1 MLTQQNKRKV
11 TIAAA
16 SLIGI
21 AMLSGCH
28 VDMWVQ
34 PKVKP
39 NGASDFFSD
48 VQASRPLVE
57 GAVPQG
63 SIRLQDAYHTG
74 FDSPGTGATTPGTA
88 AQNAAASRVAAGQSA
103 TRLGAVNGATAN
115 GGSGAG
121 QGARLTK
128 TIPAEAVR
136 SFASPKDM
144 LLRGQEQ
151 YNVYCQPCHGKTG
164 NGNGMIMQRGLG
176 YWQKLAASYHTKR
189 IREIEDGHLYDVI
202 TNGYGVMYGYAARIQ
217 DVNDRWAIVA
227 YTRAL
232 QRAQAGVPATPE
244 LEGKIRESTVESP
257 VQDGAEVT
265 GQPQMREKG
274 ADYEGNV
281 KSEADPKPAGGPNE

>member
-11 TIAAA
+11 TTAVA
-16 SLIGI
+16 SLVGI
-21 AMLSGCH
+21 ATLSGCH
-28 VDMWVQ
+28 VDMWIQ
-34 PKVKP
+34 PKAKP
-39 NGASDFFSD
+39 QQSSDFFSD
-48 VQASRPLVE
+48 SQASRPLVQ

-63 SIRLQDAYHTG
+63 SIRLQDAYHSGYDT
-74 FDSPGTGATTPGTA
+74 PGTGTPVPGPA
-88 AQNAAASRVAAGQSA
+88 RQNAGAS
-103 TRLGAVNGATAN
+103 GATPV
-115 GGSGAG
+115 GGSRAG

-128 TIPAEAVR
+128 KIPVQAVK

-189 IREIEDGHLYDVI
+189 IREIEDGHIYDVI

-227 YTRAL
+227 YVRAL
-232 QRAQAGVPATPE
+232 QRSQAGVPATPE
-244 LEGKIRESTVESP
+244 LENRIKESTVEAPIEQESG
-257 VQDGAEVT
+257 DTRKGET
-265 GQPQMREKG
+265 MREKG
-274 ADYEGNV
+274 DDYEGNV
-281 KSEADPKPAGGPNE
+281 KSEPDPKPAGGPNE